1 MLARRATKQVK
12 LFDAAVKDLRQNY
25 ARRSIEMIEV
35 FARAKKKVTERSR
48 APEGEHKGL
57 RRGQGGQRVGQHHT
71 PRTRRKRSFCRPVAR
86 GREGHR
92 EEVLARAH
100 PLKKLKRFSIE

>member
-1 MLARRATKQVK
+1 MYAENKVEALRKINKPSATAVSNHAHGGLGIQQVK

-48 APEGEHKGL
+48 VPGPRGRHKG
-57 RRGQGGQRVGQHHT
+57 GGRN
-71 PRTRRKRSFCRPVAR
+71 
-86 GREGHR
+86 
-92 EEVLARAH
+92 
-100 PLKKLKRFSIE
+100 